1 MKKVLFLILFLLFI
15 SLGDTFA
22 QCAMCRATVGS
33 SFSDG
38 RTTIGTGLNL
48 GILYLLVMPYLIVGT
63 GIFFYIRAAK
73 QRLREQG
80 SSITSGS

>member
-1 MKKVLFLILFLLFI
+1 MKKVLFLTLFFLFI

-33 SFSDG
+33 SLSDG

-48 GILYLLVMPYLIVGT
+48 GILYLLVMPYLIVAT

-80 SSITSGS
+80 VA